1 MLFGDIGGGAQHVAY
16 ANPYR
21 QLPRRVSRRVAG
33 GNRTVPVGRIEIP
46 AIGNEVVIVMLVV
59 PHILIA
65 AFIIGIVLIAA
76 TSEYL
81 GVLTKQAKYDR
92 FAHNTAKFTVLLFA
106 TGSALAI
113 TFVLMLITLYPVL
126 WSYLQNI
133 FFWVLLAEAFMFVG
147 EILILY
153 SWYVSWEKLAY
164 RKRLHVVLGFAVVL
178 LFFAQ

>member
-1 MLFGDIGGGAQHVAY
+1 MPIGK
-16 ANPYR
+16 
-21 QLPRRVSRRVAG
+21 
-33 GNRTVPVGRIEIP
+33 IEIP

-147 EILILY
+147 EIVAIY
-153 SWYVSWEKLAY
+153 IWYNAWDRMAY
-164 RKRLHVVLGFAVVL
+164 RKNLHVVFGYVAGIFGLVQM
-178 LFFAQ
+178 LFINIVAAYMLSPQDSSPT